1 LRTIVKPYRGAF
13 LWLALVLSL
22 GTACFGA
29 QQTYAYVVPTLRAL
43 VPGLPPGW
51 LYGLHAALR
60 KLAHFTEYA
69 VLAVLWLRAFRLHAR
84 LGLNAAVGAAL
95 AGCLACAG
103 VDEAHQAWV
112 PGRTAAVRDVA
123 LDTLGALTA
132 LLIVVRVQQSG
143 GAPPLKVTVP
153 AKPVA

>member
-1 LRTIVKPYRGAF
+1 MIVKPYRGAL

-22 GTACFGA
+22 GTAYFGA
-29 QQTYAYVVPTLRAL
+29 QQTHAYVVPVLRAL
-43 VPGLPPGW
+43 VPGLPPTW
-51 LYGLHAALR
+51 LYGIHAALR

-69 VLAVLWLRAFRLHAR
+69 VLAVLWLRAFRHHAR

-95 AGCLACAG
+95 ALCLVCAG

-123 LDTLGALTA
+123 LDSLGALTA
-132 LLIVVRVQQSG
+132 LLIVVRVQQQGTAKS
-143 GAPPLKVTVP
+143 LEVTAP